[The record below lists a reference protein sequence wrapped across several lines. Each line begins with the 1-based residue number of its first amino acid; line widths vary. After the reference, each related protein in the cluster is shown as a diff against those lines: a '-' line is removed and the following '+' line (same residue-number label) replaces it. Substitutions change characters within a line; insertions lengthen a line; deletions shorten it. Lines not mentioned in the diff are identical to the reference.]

1 MFITL
6 EGLDGSGKSTQLH
19 LLREALAADGR
30 EIVATREPGGTE
42 LGELVRTLVL
52 EGPDMTA
59 WPEALLYAAARA
71 QLVAEVVRPA
81 LARGAVVISDRY
93 IDSSLAYQ
101 GVGRGLGVQQVL
113 ELNLA
118 VVGGLLP
125 DRTFLLLV
133 AATEADARQGA
144 HRDRIEREHLS
155 FHQLVDDG
163 FRQLAAAYPERIV
176 ALNGSLPPA
185 ELAAAIL
192 AEVRRAEQGLP
203 PASGAARADA

>member
-81 LARGAVVISDRY
+81 LERGAVVISDRY

-101 GVGRGLGVQQVL
+101 FYAASSSNYSNYSRGAGDIAFVSPPLPALDGLGL
-113 ELNLA
+113 R
-118 VVGGLLP
+118 G
-125 DRTFLLLV
+125 
-133 AATEADARQGA
+133 
-144 HRDRIEREHLS
+144 
-155 FHQLVDDG
+155 
-163 FRQLAAAYPERIV
+163 
-176 ALNGSLPPA
+176 
-185 ELAAAIL
+185 
-192 AEVRRAEQGLP
+192 
-203 PASGAARADA
+203 GAAHAPGEWADLATAPEIIQRTALLIYRLTR